1 MCYDAQ
7 FYKFFIVLIFSVLRA
22 YDNIIYNTT
31 DYQRITRA
39 HKPIHPNPAL
49 TTTSDKPER
58 ATRPVGKKKSH
69 RKENYLIF
77 YR

>member
-1 MCYDAQ
+1 M
-7 FYKFFIVLIFSVLRA
+7 LIFSVLRA
-22 YDNIIYNTT
+22 HDNIIYNTT

-39 HKPIHPNPAL
+39 RQPIRSDPAL
-49 TTTSDKPER
+49 TTMHDKPQR
-58 ATRPVGKKKSH
+58 ATKPVGKKKSR

>member
-1 MCYDAQ
+1 M
-7 FYKFFIVLIFSVLRA
+7 LIFSVLRV
-22 YDNIIYNTT
+22 YDNIIYNTA

-39 HKPIHPNPAL
+39 HQPIHSDPVLA
-49 TTTSDKPER
+49 TGHDKPQR
-58 ATRPVGKKKSH
+58 ATRPIGKKKLH